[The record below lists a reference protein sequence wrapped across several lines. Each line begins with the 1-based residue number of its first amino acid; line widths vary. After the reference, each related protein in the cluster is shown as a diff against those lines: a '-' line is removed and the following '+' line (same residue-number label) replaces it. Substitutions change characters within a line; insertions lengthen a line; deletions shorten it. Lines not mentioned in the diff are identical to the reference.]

1 MRLGTIGTAQVSGL
15 CIGGNKPIV
24 PAFEKLS
31 HSMCENDV
39 ALIGAFLKND
49 PDMIAQDVR
58 FFDEHIDAVPA

>member
-1 MRLGTIGTAQVSGL
+1 M
-15 CIGGNKPIV
+15 

-58 FFDEHIDAVPA
+58 FFDEHVDAVPA